1 MNAPQAIS
9 RIKYQIAE
17 LRNRRSAMMT
27 YLTLAFAFCILIF
40 LVAGCQKPNESAGLT
55 VQIEQLTRQKEQLQE
70 QIDQSKTENKKL
82 KEQVQVLSGLSEDV
96 KLEIVY
102 SIQRIKIGRL
112 SGFFDKDKDG
122 KREKMIVYVTPV
134 DEDGDGIKATGAVNV
149 QLWDLNKANG
159 EAMLGEWDVE
169 PDELKKVWFKT
180 LVAVNYRLAFDI
192 PDTVKSFDEQL
203 TVRLTFTDYLSGK
216 VFKDQKVI
224 KPR

>member
-9 RIKYQIAE
+9 NIKCQIAK
-17 LRNRRSAMMT
+17 LRDHRSAMIT
-27 YLTLAFAFCILIF
+27 YLTLAYAFCILIF
-40 LVAGCQKPNESAGLT
+40 LVAGCQKPKEDTSLNLLT
-55 VQIEQLTRQKEQLQE
+55 EQLTQQNRKLRE
-70 QIDQSKTENKKL
+70 QIDQSKTETKKL
-82 KEQVQVLSGLSEDV
+82 KEQVQVLSGLPEDV
-96 KLEIVY
+96 RIENLY
-102 SIQRIKIGRL
+102 SLDRIKIGRL

-122 KREKMIVYVTPV
+122 KREKMIVYVTPI
-134 DEDGDGIKATGAVNV
+134 DKDDDGIKATGAVNV

-169 PDELKKVWFKT
+169 PDELKKLWFKT
-180 LVAVNYRLAFDI
+180 LIAVNYRLVFDI

-224 KPR
+224 EPR